1 MLKNTNMNTV
11 TNTKENIFNAS
22 SLFVNFRISN
32 ANEIAAAKTSDV
44 RDANI
49 YKHKNENTNTN
60 SKT

>member
-1 MLKNTNMNTV
+1 MNTV

-22 SLFVNFRISN
+22 SLFANFRISN
-32 ANEIAAAKTSDV
+32 ANEIEAAKTSDV